1 MREVL
6 IGAGGGLLLF
16 LIVQGVNVMPVVFV
30 AAIAFLLTQAPALRG
45 TFGTRSPVTALPAA
59 DLSSTTFNDIGGQEA
74 AKRELREAL
83 EFLREHERASH
94 FGIRPLKGILLA
106 GPPGT
111 GKTLLARAAAAYT
124 DSVFVSAAG
133 SEFIEMYAGVGAQR
147 VRELFRKARSLA
159 KQRNKA
165 SAVIFIDEI
174 EVIGGRRGQHQS
186 HLEYDQTL
194 NQLLVEMDGLK
205 PDEDVKV
212 LLLAATNRVDLLDP
226 ALLRPGRFDRTVNV
240 ELPDRA
246 GRLAILQLHSRNKP
260 LADTVDLDLVARET
274 FGFSGA
280 HLESLCNEAAILA
293 MRDGCEEITTAH
305 FTEAT
310 DKVILGERLDR
321 RPQPEEMERV
331 AVHESGHALVGE
343 LLAPGSVASVTI
355 TPRGQALGYVRS
367 APEADRYLQTL
378 PQLEDQIAVL
388 LAGAAAEEMVLGGRS
403 TGSSGD
409 YEQAVDLAKRIVYCG
424 LSRLGIVDANSLPGN
439 ELHVVTSEIIQTQ
452 EERCRDLLLQ
462 HESLLREIAAEL
474 RERETMTGD
483 ELRGKLRA
491 AAAAKPD
498 PAAVPAS

>member
-1 MREVL
+1 MREVM
-6 IGAGGGLLLF
+6 IGGGVGLLLF
-16 LIVQGVNVMPVVFV
+16 LVVQGVNVMPVFFL

-45 TFGTRSPVTALPAA
+45 AFGTRSPATAVTASAIPAT
-59 DLSSTTFNDIGGQEA
+59 SFNDIGGQEA

-147 VRELFRKARSLA
+147 VRDLFRRARTLA
-159 KQRNKA
+159 KQRNKK

-205 PDEDVKV
+205 PDEDVQV

-240 ELPDRA
+240 ELPDRE
-246 GRLAILQLHSRNKP
+246 GRLAILKLHSRNKP
-260 LADTVDLDLVARET
+260 LAASVDLDLVARET

-293 MRDGCEEITTAH
+293 MRAGSTEITTEH

-321 RPQPEEMERV
+321 RPQPAEMERV
-331 AVHESGHALVGE
+331 AVHEAGHALMGE
-343 LLAPGSVASVTI
+343 LLAPNSVASVTI

-388 LAGAAAEEMVLGGRS
+388 LAGAAAEELVLGGRS
-403 TGSSGD
+403 TGSAGD
-409 YEQAVDLAKRIVYCG
+409 YDQAVELAKRIVYCG
-424 LSRLGIVDANSLPGN
+424 LSRLGIVDANSLPAN
-439 ELHVVTSEIIQTQ
+439 ELHAVTSEIIHAQ
-452 EERCRDLLLQ
+452 EDRCRATLQQHGKLLRAIAKTLQ
-462 HESLLREIAAEL
+462 ERETLSGESLRAMMQAEIAA
-474 RERETMTGD
+474 
-483 ELRGKLRA
+483 
-491 AAAAKPD
+491 
-498 PAAVPAS
+498 